1 MISCNDLCSLVY
13 QKLVEYNIISI
24 QEKILLHPYYNINLH
39 GKWYSHY
46 IINCLYSKQKF
57 FLKISKG
64 NDTSSHCNIYLR
76 NFRDENGT
84 YLYPFIL
91 VPEFEFYGIHY
102 FITTFIEGVS
112 LDNISENLTI
122 DEWEIISHKLS
133 MRLDELSTI
142 HAPLYSEH
150 NKFITDNCS
159 VILKEKFSKRFKHPL
174 FNEYSYKELDKAF
187 KRCCDILD
195 NSHFTR
201 PTLLHMDVKPANI
214 IYNPKT
220 SFVTL
225 IDFEFARF
233 GDADYGWT
241 QVLLSGINAFCDEYK
256 KLVVSCMTKG
266 RLTLKEAL
274 AIPKYQC
281 YIFYQTACNLIYYYD
296 RNMNCPEDMKHL
308 FEELLNKLS
317 QE

>member
-1 MISCNDLCSLVY
+1 MKACNDLCSLVY
-13 QKLVEYNIISI
+13 QKLVEQNIISV
-24 QEKILLHPYYNINLH
+24 QEKILLNPYHIINLH

-46 IINCLYSKQKF
+46 IINCLYSDKKF

-64 NDTSSHCNIYLR
+64 NDTSSHCNNYLR
-76 NFRDENGT
+76 ILSNEIGE
-84 YLYPFIL
+84 YLYPLIL
-91 VPEFEFYGIHY
+91 VPEFGFCGINY
-102 FITTFIEGVS
+102 FITTFIEGTS
-112 LDNISENLTI
+112 LDNISESLTI
-122 DEWEIISHKLS
+122 DEWEIISHKLLI
-133 MRLDELSTI
+133 RLDELSTI

-150 NKFITDNCS
+150 NKFITDDCS
-159 VILKEKFSKRFKHPL
+159 AILKAKFSKRFKHPL
-174 FNEYSYKELDKAF
+174 FNRYSHKELDKAF
-187 KRCCDILD
+187 KRCCQILD

-201 PTLLHMDVKPANI
+201 PSLLHMDVKPANI
-214 IYNPKT
+214 IYNSKT
-220 SFVTL
+220 GLVTL

-241 QVLLSGINAFCDEYK
+241 QVLLSGINAFSEAYK
-256 KLVVSCMTKG
+256 KQVVPCMTKG

-296 RNMNCPEDMKHL
+296 RNMDCPEDMKRL